1 MIKENNITI
10 DIKRTQRQ
18 KSISITIADNRVK
31 IAVPYHLP
39 QDQIDKLL
47 KKKSKWIKEKLFVR
61 SQIQTARKKDYVSGE
76 DFLYL
81 GRHYRL
87 KVLLGKKYL
96 VELKNGYLTAYVK
109 DKSKTAK
116 TKRLIKQWYLKQ
128 ASIYLIK
135 KTEQL
140 ASTLSLTFN
149 FTKVREYKSRWGS
162 CSTSGNIFYNWRL
175 VMAPPKI
182 IQYVVFHELMHLKE
196 HNHSPKFWK
205 MLRSAYPD
213 LDTAKQW
220 LVYNG
225 HTLHI

>member
-1 MIKENNITI
+1 MIKENNIAI
-10 DIKRTQRQ
+10 DIMRTQRR

-47 KKKSKWIKEKLFVR
+47 KKKSKWIKEKLFVQ
-61 SQIQTARKKDYVSGE
+61 SQIQPARKKDYVSGE

-96 VELKNGYLTAYVK
+96 VELKNGYLTVYVK

-182 IQYVVFHELMHLKE
+182 IEYVVFHELMHLKE

>member
-1 MIKENNITI
+1 MIKENNIAI
-10 DIKRTQRQ
+10 DIKRTQRR

-47 KKKSKWIKEKLFVR
+47 KKKSKWIKEKLFVQ

-96 VELKNGYLTAYVK
+96 VELKNGYLTVYVK

-149 FTKVREYKSRWGS
+149 FSKVREYKSRWGS

>member
-1 MIKENNITI
+1 MIKENNIAI
-10 DIKRTQRQ
+10 DIKRTQRR

-47 KKKSKWIKEKLFVR
+47 KKKSKWIKEKLFVQ
-61 SQIQTARKKDYVSGE
+61 SQIQPARKKDYVSGE

-96 VELKNGYLTAYVK
+96 VELKNGYLTVYVK

>member
-47 KKKSKWIKEKLFVR
+47 KKKSKWIKEKLFVQ
-61 SQIQTARKKDYVSGE
+61 SQIQPARKKDYVSGE

-96 VELKNGYLTAYVK
+96 VELKNGYLTVYVK

>member
-1 MIKENNITI
+1 MIKENNIAI
-10 DIKRTQRQ
+10 DIKRTQRR

-47 KKKSKWIKEKLFVR
+47 KKKSKWIKEKLFVQ
-61 SQIQTARKKDYVSGE
+61 SQIQPARKKDYVSGE

-96 VELKNGYLTAYVK
+96 VELKNGYLTVYVK

-182 IQYVVFHELMHLKE
+182 IEYVVFHELMHLKE

>member
-1 MIKENNITI
+1 MIKENNIAI
-10 DIKRTQRQ
+10 DIKRTQRR

-31 IAVPYHLP
+31 ITVPYHLP
-39 QDQIDKLL
+39 QDQIDQLL
-47 KKKSKWIKEKLFVR
+47 KKKSKWIKEKLFVQ
-61 SQIQTARKKDYVSGE
+61 SQIQPARKKDYVSGE

-81 GRHYRL
+81 GQHYRL

-96 VELKNGYLTAYVK
+96 VELKNGYLTVYVK
-109 DKSKTAK
+109 DKSKTTK

-128 ASIYLIK
+128 ASTYLIK
-135 KTEQL
+135 KTAQL
-140 ASTLSLTFN
+140 AATLSLTVN
-149 FTKVREYKSRWGS
+149 SSKVREYKSRWGS

-182 IQYVVFHELMHLKE
+182 IQYVIFHELMHLKE

>member
-1 MIKENNITI
+1 MIKENNIAI
-10 DIKRTQRQ
+10 DIMRTQRR

-39 QDQIDKLL
+39 QDQIDQLL
-47 KKKSKWIKEKLFVR
+47 KNKSKWIKEKLFVQ
-61 SQIQTARKKDYVSGE
+61 SQIQPARKKDYVSGE

-96 VELKNGYLTAYVK
+96 VELKNGYLTVYVK

-149 FTKVREYKSRWGS
+149 FSKVREYKSRWGS